1 MKQPLIAGNWKMNCT
16 VDAAVELVTSVRDC
30 LESVAA
36 VEIVVCPPFV
46 ALKSVSHVLKR
57 TRIKVGAQDVFYED
71 AGPFTGE
78 ISPPMLADLCDFVIV
93 GHSERRKWFGES
105 DELVARKM
113 AALRRHDLAPILC
126 VGESLEENMAG
137 RTEQVLAHQLK
148 GALESSTPYKGL
160 VVAYE
165 PIWAIG
171 TGRPALP
178 DDVNRTARAIRD
190 MIGQLWDSDSAREL
204 RILYGGSV
212 DSDNV
217 VEFVSLSDIDGA
229 LVGGA
234 SLRAA
239 EFAEIVFRTAS
250 AEKKRSCE

>member
-1 MKQPLIAGNWKMNCT
+1 MREPLIAGNWKMNCT
-16 VDAAVELVTSVRDC
+16 IDAAVELVTSVR
-30 LESVAA
+30 ESLGSVTG
-36 VEIVVCPPFV
+36 VEVVVCPPFV
-46 ALKSVSHVLKR
+46 ALHSVSNVLKE
-57 TRIKVGAQDVFYED
+57 TQIKVGAQNVFYQD
-71 AGPFTGE
+71 AGAFTGE
-78 ISPPMLADLCDFVIV
+78 ISPPMLADLCLYVIV
-93 GHSERRKWFGES
+93 GHSERRKWFGET

-113 AALRRHDLAPILC
+113 AAARRHGLVPILC

-137 RTEQVLAHQLK
+137 RTEQVLAHQLR
-148 GALESSTPYKGL
+148 GALESSTLFKEL

-178 DDVNRTARAIRD
+178 DDVNQTARAIRD
-190 MIGQLWDSDSAREL
+190 MIGQLWDMESARKL

-212 DSDNV
+212 DSENV

-234 SLRAA
+234 SLRAP

-250 AEKKRSCE
+250 AEKKRSSG

>member
-1 MKQPLIAGNWKMNCT
+1 MRQLLIAGNWKMNCT
-16 VDAAVELVTSVRDC
+16 VESAVQLVTSLREC
-30 LESVAA
+30 LGSVAG
-36 VEIVVCPPFV
+36 VEVVVCPPFV
-46 ALKSVSHVLKR
+46 ALQSVRDVLKETQVR
-57 TRIKVGAQDVFYED
+57 VGAQDVFYED
-71 AGPFTGE
+71 AGAFTGE
-78 ISPPMLADLCDFVIV
+78 VSPLMLVDLCHYAIV

-105 DELVARKM
+105 DEMAARKV
-113 AALRRHDLAPILC
+113 AALRRHGLTPILC

-137 RTEQVLAHQLK
+137 RTEQVLAQQLR
-148 GALESSTPYKGL
+148 GALESSAPFKDM

-171 TGRPALP
+171 TGKPALP
-178 DDVNRTARAIRD
+178 DDVNHTVRAIRD
-190 MIGQLWDSDSAREL
+190 TIGQLWDTDSAREM

-212 DSDNV
+212 DSENV

-234 SLRAA
+234 SLRAR

-250 AEKKRSCE
+250 VQKKRLSE